1 MAEKTNRGEKK
12 KMPSAHVLE
21 EKQAVVAKL
30 VEQLKNA
37 KAGVV
42 CDYKGITVENDT
54 ALRRSLRKA
63 GVEYVVVKNTLLRRA
78 VREVGLEGLEPY
90 LKGMSSVAL
99 SNDDPV
105 APAKVLS
112 EYSKKTKG
120 AFALKAGFVEGKVIG
135 DQGVSALADLPPREV
150 LIATVLGTLNAPIT
164 GFVTVLNANI
174 RGLAVALQA
183 IAEKKAN

>member
-1 MAEKTNRGEKK
+1 
-12 KMPSAHVLE
+12 MPSAQVLE

-30 VEQLKNA
+30 VGKLKAA

-42 CDYKGITVENDT
+42 CDYQGITVENDT

-63 GVEYVVVKNTLLRRA
+63 GVEYIVVKNTLLRRA
-78 VREVGLEGLEPY
+78 VRECGLADVEPY
-90 LKGMSSVAL
+90 LKQMTSVAI
-99 SNDDPV
+99 SSSDPV
-105 APAKVLS
+105 APAKILS

-120 AFALKAGFVEGKVIG
+120 AFKIKAGFVEGKVIG
-135 DQGVSALADLPPREV
+135 EQGVTALADLPPREV

-164 GFVTVLNANI
+164 GLVTVLNANI

-183 IAEKKAN
+183 IIDQKAA